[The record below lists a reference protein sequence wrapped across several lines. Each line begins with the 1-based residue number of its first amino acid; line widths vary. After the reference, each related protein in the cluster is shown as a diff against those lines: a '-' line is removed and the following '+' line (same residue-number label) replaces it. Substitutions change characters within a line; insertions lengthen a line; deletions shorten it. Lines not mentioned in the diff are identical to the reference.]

1 MSEVRPCRVADQLVG
16 PGHPPLLIAGPCVIE
31 SRDSA
36 LRHAERIRD
45 IALAA
50 GFTYVFKSS
59 FDKANRTSLG
69 GFRGPGLD
77 EGLDVLAHVRREI
90 GVPVLTDFHEPAQAA
105 PVGEVCDIL
114 QVPAFLCRQT
124 DLLIAAAKTGKAVN
138 VKKGQFLAPEQMRPV
153 VEKLTESG
161 CEDLLLT
168 ERGVSFGYNTL
179 VSDMRAL
186 PILAETGTPVIFDAT
201 HSVQQPGGQGGT
213 SGGERRF
220 VPVLA
225 RAAAAVGIAG
235 VFIETHQDPDT
246 APSDGPNMVPLRE
259 LEGLLKE
266 IMSFDAL
273 AKNRA

>member
-138 VKKGQFLAPEQMRPV
+138 VKQGQFLAPEQMRPV

-168 ERGVSFGYNTL
+168 ERGVSFGYANL
-179 VSDMRAL
+179 VVDFRSL
-186 PILAETGTPVIFDAT
+186 PILRGLGHPVVFDGTHA
-201 HSVQQPGGQGGT
+201 VQRPGGLGDR
-213 SGGERRF
+213 SGGDRTE
-220 VPVLA
+220 VPALV
-225 RAAAAVGIAG
+225 RAAAAVGVDG
-235 VFIETHQDPDT
+235 FFLEMHEDPDKGL
-246 APSDGPNMVPLRE
+246 SDGPNMLE
-259 LEGLLKE
+259 LATFGEVVERLL
-266 IMSFDAL
+266 AVHAA
-273 AKNRA
+273 AKPA

>member
-168 ERGVSFGYNTL
+168 ERGVSFGYANL
-179 VSDMRAL
+179 VVDFRSL
-186 PILAETGTPVIFDAT
+186 PILRGLGHPVVFDGTHA
-201 HSVQQPGGQGGT
+201 VQRPGGLGDR
-213 SGGERRF
+213 SGGDRTE
-220 VPVLA
+220 VPALV
-225 RAAAAVGIAG
+225 RAAAAVGVDG
-235 VFIETHQDPDT
+235 FFLEMHEDPDKGL
-246 APSDGPNMVPLRE
+246 SDGPNMLALDTVPA
-259 LEGLLKE
+259 LLAT
-266 IMSFDAL
+266 IQRVRAAL
-273 AKNRA
+273 D